1 MQFNKPKFWQHK
13 NIISYLL
20 FPISLLVQLFIF
32 LKKKITKPIKF
43 NIPIICV
50 GNIYIGGTG
59 KTPTSIYLA
68 KELFKFGKNPTIFRK
83 YYKSHFDEHLLI
95 KKNFSNLILNND
107 RVKGVSE
114 AKAKNYDT
122 IIFDD
127 GFQDYKIV
135 KDLNIVC
142 FNQNQLIGN
151 GFVIPAG
158 PLRENITSLKNAN
171 LVLING
177 TKNSNFEKKILE
189 INKNLKIFYCE
200 YKPSN
205 LSEFEDKKLLALAG
219 IGNPDNFFKLLADN
233 NLDVRKKM
241 TFPDHYKFNKDQ
253 IKNISEIAKKNN
265 YHIVMTEKD
274 YYKIEKFQL
283 DNIKYLK
290 VEIKIFNKE
299 SFFKIIKEIYDKK
312 N

>member
-1 MQFNKPKFWQHK
+1 MQFNKPKFWQYK
-13 NIISYLL
+13 NFISYLL

-32 LKKKITKPIKF
+32 FKKKTTKPIKF

-68 KELFKFGKNPTIFRK
+68 KELSKSGKNPTIFRK

-107 RVKGVSE
+107 RVKGVLE

-127 GFQDYKIV
+127 GFQDYKID

-151 GFVIPAG
+151 GFVLPAG
-158 PLRENITSLKNAN
+158 PLRENINSLKNAN

-177 TKNSNFEKKILE
+177 IKNSNFEKKILE

-200 YKPSN
+200 YKPLN
-205 LSEFEDKKLLALAG
+205 LAEFENKKLLALAG
-219 IGNPDNFFKLLADN
+219 IGNPNNFFRLLADN
-233 NLDVRKKM
+233 NLDVREKM

-253 IKNISEIAKKNN
+253 IQNISEIAKSNN

-283 DNIKYLK
+283 DNINYLK
-290 VEIKIFNKE
+290 VELKISNKE